1 MFDRARALATLLGRK
16 AGSDPAARAR
26 AACAS
31 FLARARFAER
41 LAAVETALFVAW
53 TALAALLALALGLD
67 LALAPSGATRTLG
80 ALTGL
85 AATSA
90 LLVLGVAVALF
101 RRFSDRWLARR
112 IEADAPLLD
121 GRLLALVS
129 DRRGSPAVS
138 AFAPGLA
145 SDLGRVRSVSKP
157 ARARLH
163 RAALRALVATGSAVL
178 VIALYEGRASAQ
190 LGRALSL
197 LDEPAKAP

>member
-53 TALAALLALALGLD
+53 TALAALLALALD

-138 AFAPGLA
+138 AF
-145 SDLGRVRSVSKP
+145 
-157 ARARLH
+157 
-163 RAALRALVATGSAVL
+163 
-178 VIALYEGRASAQ
+178 
-190 LGRALSL
+190 
-197 LDEPAKAP
+197 